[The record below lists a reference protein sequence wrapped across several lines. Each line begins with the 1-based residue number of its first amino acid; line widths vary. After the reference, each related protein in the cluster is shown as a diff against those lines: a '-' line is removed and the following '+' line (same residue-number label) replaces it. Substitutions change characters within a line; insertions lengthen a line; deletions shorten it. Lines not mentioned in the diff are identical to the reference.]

1 MQKGLDRYAVSFFQ
15 FFNFENN
22 KFSILLHNYSR
33 LNILGNW
40 PFAGGLSYLEVLCI
54 IFSLFSP
61 RDILQ
66 SGGSAV
72 DGAIA
77 TLLCTSIINPQSMGI
92 GGGSIFTIREQS
104 GEIHPTYLKLLII
117 SAGIMYIFVIIYQ
130 YLCYL
135 GKVRIINARETVP
148 KAFKTDLL
156 AMCPT
161 ATQSMEGESVLR
173 WMNFCFLQPHKVLF
187 LSHIIHL

>member
-1 MQKGLDRYAVSFFQ
+1 MWRSFQSEFKNPCQ
-15 FFNFENN
+15 SS
-22 KFSILLHNYSR
+22 FSV
-33 LNILGNW
+33 
-40 PFAGGLSYLEVLCI
+40 F
-54 IFSLFSP
+54 FSP
-61 RDILQ
+61 RDILKL
-66 SGGSAV
+66 GGSAV

-104 GEIHPTYLKLLII
+104 GEIQPTYLKELKALII
-117 SAGIMYIFVIIYQ
+117 SAGIMYITVIINP

-156 AMCPT
+156 ATCPT
-161 ATQSMEGESVLR
+161 TIQPMEGDSVL
-173 WMNFCFLQPHKVLF
+173 V
-187 LSHIIHL
+187 